1 MNWENEI
8 IGLQLKVLILEDSS
22 TDFELISEQLSVA
35 GFSLDI
41 THAANRSEFIYS
53 LTNNSYF
60 DIILSDF
67 NLPGFDAFEALEI
80 SRKLRPDTP
89 FICIS
94 GSIGEE
100 TAIDILKF
108 GAVDYVLK
116 DRPNRLPFAVK
127 RALDEQKEKN
137 ALKLAQEEIKK
148 SEIKFRTLTE
158 NIPDIIARFDKDFKH
173 ISINPAIEKFTGIN
187 KEFFLGKT
195 NEDLEMPED
204 SVAIWNENMKH
215 VFQTGRQ
222 HIFEFEFHSNGT
234 TSYFLS
240 MLVPEF
246 SADGEVDTLLC
257 VTRDISDRKRIEIEL
272 RKSEERL
279 RDIIFSSADWVW
291 EVDKNGKYI
300 YSSQKVN
307 ELLVASE
314 DEIIGKTPFDF
325 MPLEEAKRVSAIFSE
340 IVAKKEPIVDM
351 ENWNIGKNG
360 DLICLLTNGR
370 PIFDEKG
377 EVIGYRGI
385 DKNITERKLS
395 EQELVKAKEKA
406 EESDRLKS
414 AFLANMSH
422 EIRTPMNGILGF
434 AGLLKNSDLSGEQQR
449 EYIQI
454 IEKSGVRMLNI
465 INDIVS
471 ISKIESG
478 IVDIH
483 LTDTNINNQIQFVYD
498 SLKLDAHSKDLKL
511 SFVCEL
517 ADKES
522 IIKTDSEKL
531 YGILTNL
538 VKNAIKYT
546 VSGEIEYG
554 YKIKGDFIEF
564 YIKDTGIGIPKERQD
579 VIFERFIQADIVDK
593 MARQG
598 AGLGLAISKA
608 YVEMLGGNIWVESKE
623 GVGSVFFFTIP
634 LYFKTH

>member
-173 ISINPAIEKFTGIN
+173 IYINPAIEKFTGIN

-222 HIFEFEFHSNGT
+222 HIFEFEFQSNGT

-291 EVDKNGKYI
+291 EVDKNGKYT

-377 EVIGYRGI
+377 ELIGYRGI

-517 ADKES
+517 ADKEL